1 MRDLVDEIP
10 LIAENISINGHAD
23 AQSQNVIE
31 FPQHVLDIALASLNP
46 ADTLQSTHSYTHLFS
61 DCHMPECGTQN
72 RGDGC
77 ECTYICTEIDTP
89 YEFAYACAYV

>member
-1 MRDLVDEIP
+1 MRDLVDEVP

-46 ADTLQSTHSYTHLFS
+46 ADTLQSTHSYTHLFP

-72 RGDGC
+72 CGRM
-77 ECTYICTEIDTP
+77 
-89 YEFAYACAYV
+89 